1 MFQKALSLANKFLI
15 GVKLV
20 SGLEVGE
27 KRRFPRTM
35 LRRCLC
41 VFVCVCFTCASSC
54 GSVSLFV
61 SPAERKKK
69 KTVLVI
75 E

>member
-1 MFQKALSLANKFLI
+1 MKN
-15 GVKLV
+15 GVFRGQCCDDV
-20 SGLEVGE
+20 FV
-27 KRRFPRTM
+27 F
-35 LRRCLC
+35 
-41 VFVCVCFTCASSC
+41 FVCVRFTCASFC